1 MDNKTA
7 WDTLEK
13 ITNLPTLP
21 AVYFQVNKLLQDKQ
35 ASIEKIARIIEVDPG
50 MSSSILRLVNSAFYG
65 LGKTCNSISHAVMIL
80 GFNAVKNAI
89 VSVTVLDA
97 LTVKDRPAGFNTTDF
112 WRHSVSVAVLARQ
125 LAQRS
130 RLAAPEDAFI
140 AGLLHDAGK
149 IILLNYFKDD
159 FLRILQAMRE
169 RNLAFADAE
178 QEVASLDHVQ
188 IGAYL
193 ARKWQM
199 PDPIVEAIACHHYYV
214 TQDDTT
220 GLVECVI
227 AANMLA
233 SSNYSVHPDDII
245 FEGRVED
252 ALKPLL
258 AAPESWL
265 PAAVEEIDAACEFFL
280 EKR

>member
-97 LTVKDRPAGFNTTDF
+97 LTGEHPAPGSGETLLQRAARLGDMLLRGLAALRSPLVREVRGLGLMVGVELKVSVSPVLQRLQDRGILALPAGMTTLRLLPPLVIAEADLH
-112 WRHSVSVAVLARQ
+112 RVLAAVDAVLR
-125 LAQRS
+125 
-130 RLAAPEDAFI
+130 ED
-140 AGLLHDAGK
+140 
-149 IILLNYFKDD
+149 
-159 FLRILQAMRE
+159 
-169 RNLAFADAE
+169 
-178 QEVASLDHVQ
+178 S
-188 IGAYL
+188 
-193 ARKWQM
+193 
-199 PDPIVEAIACHHYYV
+199 CH
-214 TQDDTT
+214 
-220 GLVECVI
+220 
-227 AANMLA
+227 
-233 SSNYSVHPDDII
+233 
-245 FEGRVED
+245 
-252 ALKPLL
+252 
-258 AAPESWL
+258 
-265 PAAVEEIDAACEFFL
+265 
-280 EKR
+280 